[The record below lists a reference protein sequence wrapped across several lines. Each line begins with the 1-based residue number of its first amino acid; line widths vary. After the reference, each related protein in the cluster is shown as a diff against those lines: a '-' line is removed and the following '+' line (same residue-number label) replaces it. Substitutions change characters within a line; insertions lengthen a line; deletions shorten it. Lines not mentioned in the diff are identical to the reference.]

1 MIGGNFFSWMK
12 SLKSSI
18 DFQELTEARKTWQCL
33 EKKNAIDRI
42 GFLFRF
48 SNSGMKLC
56 QKSTA
61 CEKIG
66 LYVGNVRVDTK
77 EIWYGQ
83 QGKTGNETGFGLNAG
98 RWEIADSD
106 GELFGKAQSNET
118 NEMLLVN
125 VTRT

>member
-1 MIGGNFFSWMK
+1 MAV
-12 SLKSSI
+12 LR
-18 DFQELTEARKTWQCL
+18 E
-33 EKKNAIDRI
+33 KNAIDRI

-77 EIWYGQ
+77 EI
-83 QGKTGNETGFGLNAG
+83 
-98 RWEIADSD
+98 
-106 GELFGKAQSNET
+106 
-118 NEMLLVN
+118 
-125 VTRT
+125 